1 MPISQNRGDY
11 TMMFSQKLML
21 TGVIVAALTGA
32 TTASAQTCFTAFGG
46 SVHYQFAP
54 SVAAFK
60 ATGIRNVAGV
70 TFGSLAPCAGL
81 THWPLIGTEVSD
93 KEKIV
98 LGFRAMTVDAPGCG
112 AVDLIVSLNQRTL
125 SGQMQ
130 LHNDRNNFSN
140 TTTLTHAPCV
150 PVPSLAASAAP
161 VTGGQKDEAG
171 NSTP

>member
-1 MPISQNRGDY
+1 
-11 TMMFSQKLML
+11 MMFSQKLMFSS
-21 TGVIVAALTGA
+21 VIAAVLAGT

-46 SVHYQFAP
+46 TIHYQFAS

-60 ATGIRNVAGV
+60 AIGIRNVAGV
-70 TFGSLAPCAGL
+70 TFGALSPCAGL
-81 THWPLIGTEVSD
+81 THWPLVGTEVSD

-112 AVDLIVSLNQRTL
+112 AVDLIVSLSPRTL
-125 SGQMQ
+125 SGQLQ

-140 TTTLTHAPCV
+140 TTTLTQAPCV
-150 PVPSLAASAAP
+150 PVPLLATRAAP